1 MKIVTW
7 WGRLEICL
15 GFSWW
20 RGAKTCKEC
29 GAHLRIS
36 FWHLLMNWAYKK
48 QNNFNIYNVAFK
60 KVNKEKH
67 LDTSLS
73 KSWWYNLQFL
83 RYRAKQIKIFFIFC
97 HFTPL
102 KTKNKSKFCKNEKKM
117 PGDINHFTNAY
128 HNCQSHEVWFLRYGV
143 QKIEFFVILDHFL
156 PFYFH
161 NNPKNQNFEKMK
173 KHLETS
179 SFYTFVP

>member
-1 MKIVTW
+1 MKIVIW
-7 WGRLEICL
+7 WGRLEICS

-73 KSWWYNLQFL
+73 KS
-83 RYRAKQIKIFFIFC
+83 
-97 HFTPL
+97 
-102 KTKNKSKFCKNEKKM
+102 
-117 PGDINHFTNAY
+117 
-128 HNCQSHEVWFLRYGV
+128 
-143 QKIEFFVILDHFL
+143 
-156 PFYFH
+156 
-161 NNPKNQNFEKMK
+161 
-173 KHLETS
+173 
-179 SFYTFVP
+179 

>member
-1 MKIVTW
+1 
-7 WGRLEICL
+7 
-15 GFSWW
+15 
-20 RGAKTCKEC
+20 
-29 GAHLRIS
+29 
-36 FWHLLMNWAYKK
+36 
-48 QNNFNIYNVAFK
+48 
-60 KVNKEKH
+60 
-67 LDTSLS
+67 
-73 KSWWYNLQFL
+73 
-83 RYRAKQIKIFFIFC
+83 
-97 HFTPL
+97 
-102 KTKNKSKFCKNEKKM
+102 M

>member
-1 MKIVTW
+1 MGYKMKIVIW
-7 WGRLEICL
+7 WGRLEICS

-29 GAHLRIS
+29 GAHRRIS

-83 RYRAKQIKIFFIFC
+83 RYRAKQIEIFFIFC

-102 KTKNKSKFCKNEKKM
+102 KTKNKSKFCKNEKK
-117 PGDINHFTNAY
+117 
-128 HNCQSHEVWFLRYGV
+128 
-143 QKIEFFVILDHFL
+143 IL
-156 PFYFH
+156 
-161 NNPKNQNFEKMK
+161 EI
-173 KHLETS
+173 S
-179 SFYTFVP
+179 SFSRCV